1 MRISLGLVSA
11 LLNLVSI
18 IAAIPSLSGYIHSE
32 NFTWLS
38 PSIPNIQQELGRRLS
53 KNASIYFPGS
63 PSYTNDTAKWAANT
77 QSNFSVVVVP
87 GIDRDVAAT
96 VF

>member
-1 MRISLGLVSA
+1 MHISLRIISA
-11 LLNLVSI
+11 LLSLVSI
-18 IAAIPSLSGYIHSE
+18 IAATPSLIGHIRSE

-63 PSYTNDTAKWAANT
+63 PSYINDTARWAANT
-77 QSNFSVVVVP
+77 VSSFSIVVVP

-96 VF
+96 VS

>member
-1 MRISLGLVSA
+1 MHISLRLTLA

-18 IAAIPSLSGYIHSE
+18 IAAIPSLIGHIHSG

-63 PSYTNDTAKWAANT
+63 PSYTDDTAKWAANT

-96 VF
+96 VS